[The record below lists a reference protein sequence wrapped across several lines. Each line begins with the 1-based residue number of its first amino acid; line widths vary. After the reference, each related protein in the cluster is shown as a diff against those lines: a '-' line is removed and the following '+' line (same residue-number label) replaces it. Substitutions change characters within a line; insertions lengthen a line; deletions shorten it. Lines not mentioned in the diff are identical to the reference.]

1 MTAAV
6 PRGDSR
12 ASCHSPPACTRAC
25 QDTLSLDRP
34 RPPSQ
39 RMMCTSGAAAAQT
52 TGSELLADKAL
63 LSSGPTQTP
72 GRRGACVCAAEAPAC
87 SPVLSVLK
95 SQLRFASALGRVL
108 LLFPD
113 TGSVARLA

>member
-1 MTAAV
+1 M
-6 PRGDSR
+6 R
-12 ASCHSPPACTRAC
+12 
-25 QDTLSLDRP
+25 
-34 RPPSQ
+34 
-39 RMMCTSGAAAAQT
+39 
-52 TGSELLADKAL
+52 
-63 LSSGPTQTP
+63 
-72 GRRGACVCAAEAPAC
+72 AAEAPAC